1 MMTKLLYR
9 VGEAGEQCSLGRTTT
24 YRLIKQGA
32 IRAVRVNG
40 ALRVPHAAIEE
51 FISHLE
57 NDAGSPDRAT

>member
-1 MMTKLLYR
+1 
-9 VGEAGEQCSLGRTTT
+9 
-24 YRLIKQGA
+24 
-32 IRAVRVNG
+32 VRVNG